1 MEKIVVSDTN
11 IFIDLISVN
20 LLDGFFSLP
29 WEIHTTD
36 MIMKELKDSNQKAVV
51 DAFRQL
57 GNLKIKGFDGNEM
70 LELMQMRK
78 RASESSNASIQ
89 DCSVWKLA
97 KNLNCSLLTGDN
109 RLRKVV
115 QKDNIEV
122 HGILYLFDKMLEH
135 QVINHETAITK
146 LQSLFNINQFSPT
159 KGRNRQENRTLESGF
174 NSIGGMLWHKVE
186 NERNEKSHLS
196 GKDKWEN
203 TYAWRLQ
210 RSSDQRPSLKR

>member
-57 GNLKIKGFDGNEM
+57 GSLKVKEFDGNEM
-70 LELMQMRK
+70 LELMRMRK
-78 RASESSNASIQ
+78 RALESSNASIQ

-97 KNLNCSLLTGDN
+97 KNLDCSLLTGDN

-115 QKDNIEV
+115 QKDNVEV

-146 LQSLFNINQFSPT
+146 LQSLFSINTRLPKDEIDKRIELWKAALNQ
-159 KGRNRQENRTLESGF
+159 QEETNED
-174 NSIGGMLWHKVE
+174 IE
-186 NERNEKSHLS
+186 NERNEKSHQLA
-196 GKDKWEN
+196 D
-203 TYAWRLQ
+203 
-210 RSSDQRPSLKR
+210 